1 MPIITDDDIKKLA
14 TLSRLG
20 VEEGELE
27 GMRSKIGSVLSYVE
41 KLQELNTEGVPEI
54 TNGAG
59 ETNTFRED
67 VPVVSSNR
75 DRLVAAFPHRLG
87 DLMEAPAAISR
98 KE

>member
-14 TLSRLG
+14 NLSRLG
-20 VEEGELE
+20 VEDGELE
-27 GMRSKIGSVLSYVE
+27 GMRNKIGSVLSYVE
-41 KLQELNTEGVPEI
+41 KLQELDTTGVPEI
-54 TNGAG
+54 ANGAG

-67 VPVVSSNR
+67 VPVAS
-75 DRLVAAFPHRLG
+75 DPARLIAAFPHRLG

>member
-1 MPIITDDDIKKLA
+1 MPIITNDDIKRLA
-14 TLSRLG
+14 GLSRLQ

-27 GMRSKIGSVLSYVE
+27 GMRNKIGSVLSYVE
-41 KLQELNTEGVPEI
+41 KLQELDTAGVPEI
-54 TNGAG
+54 ANGAG

-67 VPVVSSNR
+67 VPVPSSEHH
-75 DRLVAAFPHRLG
+75 RLVAAFPRRLG

>member
-20 VEEGELE
+20 VEESELE
-27 GMRSKIGSVLSYVE
+27 GMRNKIGSVLSYVE
-41 KLQELNTEGVPEI
+41 KLQELDTTGVPEI
-54 TNGAG
+54 ANGAG

-67 VPVVSSNR
+67 VPVASER
-75 DRLVAAFPHRLG
+75 DRLIAAFPRRLG